1 MRATHSRAPAR
12 PAVADQVAT
21 ADQRAA
27 ADQTVWELTPERG
40 PDWLFVRLE
49 AADSATRAPARL
61 TESIWEMIREHH
73 ANRVVLELDGV
84 ERPDEALWES
94 IAELG
99 SRMRDSGGLIRV
111 CGLAPADQQQR
122 VADPDAV
129 PCFASRTA
137 AVGTRACPEGRCE

>member
-1 MRATHSRAPAR
+1 MRATHAR
-12 PAVADQVAT
+12 PTPRPTT
-21 ADQRAA
+21 ASHPAETN
-27 ADQTVWELTPERG
+27 QTAWELTPERG

-49 AADSATRAPARL
+49 AADEAPRASARL

-73 ANRVVLELDGV
+73 ANRVVLEFDGV
-84 ERPDEALWES
+84 ARPDEALWES

-111 CGLAPADQQQR
+111 CGLSPADQQR
-122 VADPDAV
+122 VADPAVV
-129 PCFASRTA
+129 PCFASRTD